1 MVVKTITIM
10 KRKSKKYKCT
20 ESGCDEMFDDMK
32 DWVKHIDNEHK
43 LEEYSCTI
51 CGHKTKS
58 KDKYEKHMMAHE
70 EKKIS
75 GNALCVVKRSLSN
88 ATCNSMN

>member
-1 MVVKTITIM
+1 M

-20 ESGCDEMFDDMK
+20 ESGCNEMFDNMK
-32 DWVKHIDNEHK
+32 EWVKHIDNKHK

-70 EKKIS
+70 EKQNKWKCTVCS
-75 GNALCVVKRSLSN
+75 KMFTFKCYLQ
-88 ATCNSMN
+88 